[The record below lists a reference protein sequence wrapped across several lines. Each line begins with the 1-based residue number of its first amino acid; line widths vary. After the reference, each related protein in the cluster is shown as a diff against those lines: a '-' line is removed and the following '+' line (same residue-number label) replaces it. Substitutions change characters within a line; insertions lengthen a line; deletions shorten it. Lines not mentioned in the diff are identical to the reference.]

1 MFPRHLPGPPPRP
14 APAEPEPPPGP
25 STVTDVLDWRGR
37 RYTVGPSARLLT
49 GAPRSVLLAR
59 ALLAVAAVGVLQFG
73 YGAAVPLLTAAHG
86 WSPAQALTPFLVW
99 ALVQGCFAPVPRL
112 LRTRGLLHPG
122 TAICAGA
129 ALCAVAVYTVGHTTD
144 PLTAVAGYGLLGGV
158 GAGLV
163 YHSCVDLVGGWFP
176 DRHTVRLGAVG
187 GAFALGS
194 VPLLP
199 ALALGPPSGDPGTA
213 ATVLAVAVL
222 VLGVAGG
229 AGQRGAPAC
238 WWPPGSDPRAAALR
252 RGADPPA
259 ARDFTAGQAWASGRS
274 LHALHAIVALS
285 GTVGLFTLVVLPPVL
300 SGLGRDPTQV
310 AVAVTAFAVGS
321 GVGRLAASGAAERAG
336 RRRTLTVLLAATT
349 LGQAAL
355 AASAPDGPLPLL
367 VTAVLVVGAGTGA
380 CYPLTRAITEGHF
393 GTGQRGGTGQHRNA
407 GRRRGQRGG
416 MGEHGG
422 TDAHRGAPRIGGTT
436 RFRVP
441 GEDDPARSADLA
453 GLVHGSK
460 AVGGLLGVGGA
471 TVLLSLVPD
480 TAHTPVLAA
489 SGLLT
494 AVAALLA
501 ARLRRPLPIRT
512 LPPGAGTSPS
522 PGVWTARRRSVPM

>member
-14 APAEPEPPPGP
+14 APAEPEPPPAP
-25 STVTDVLDWRGR
+25 ASEAAEVHDWRGR
-37 RYTVGPSARLLT
+37 RYTVGPSARRLT
-49 GAPRSVLLAR
+49 GAPRSVLLTR
-59 ALLAVAAVGVLQFG
+59 ALLAVGAVGVLQFG

-86 WSPAQALTPFLVW
+86 WTPAQALTPFLVW
-99 ALVQGCFAPVPRL
+99 ALVQGCLAPVPRL
-112 LRTRGLLHPG
+112 LRTRGLLRPG
-122 TAICAGA
+122 AAICVGA
-129 ALCAVAVYTVGHTTD
+129 ALCAVAVYTVGHATD

-176 DRHTVRLGAVG
+176 DRPTVRLGAVG
-187 GAFALGS
+187 GAFALGA

-199 ALALGPPSGDPGTA
+199 ALALGPPSGDPGPA
-213 ATVLAVAVL
+213 ATALALAVLA
-222 VLGVAGG
+222 LGAAGG
-229 AGQRGAPAC
+229 VGQRGAPAY

-259 ARDFTAGQAWASGRS
+259 ARDFSAGQAWASGRS
-274 LHALHAIVALS
+274 LHALHTIVALS
-285 GTVGLFTLVVLPPVL
+285 GTVGLFTLVVLPPLL
-300 SGLGRDPTQV
+300 SGLGRDP
-310 AVAVTAFAVGS
+310 AEIAAAVTAFALGS

-336 RRRTLTVLLAATT
+336 RRRTLTALLAATA

-367 VTAVLVVGAGTGA
+367 LAAVLVVGAGTGS

-393 GTGQRGGTGQHRNA
+393 GRGQHRGTGQH
-407 GRRRGQRGG
+407 
-416 MGEHGG
+416 HGTVRVSG
-422 TDAHRGAPRIGGTT
+422 SG
-436 RFRVP
+436 RFRAQ
-441 GEDDPARSADLA
+441 EDDPARSADLA

-471 TVLLSLVPD
+471 IALLTLAPDSSHTV
-480 TAHTPVLAA
+480 ALAA

-512 LPPGAGTSPS
+512 LPPGAGTSRP